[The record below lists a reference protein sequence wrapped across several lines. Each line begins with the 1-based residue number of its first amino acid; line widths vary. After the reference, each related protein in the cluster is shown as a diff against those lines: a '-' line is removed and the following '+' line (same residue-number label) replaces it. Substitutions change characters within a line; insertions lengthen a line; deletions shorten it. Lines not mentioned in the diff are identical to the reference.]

1 MAVQRPNTYAQPLF
15 PGCCTLHP
23 CVHACRA
30 VGLTRHSWGQPL
42 TSHLLGF
49 PMRYHGTSPS
59 TSCRHP
65 PTPSSPPSAAAH
77 SYVLRCTVSL
87 SLPCLFTL
95 SLFCSV
101 CLCTQPCSTAP
112 ALRAHRPAQP
122 AVAAP
127 GHAPSP
133 PTPPLSLQHAHSLH
147 PLRGFLLNP
156 SFCWNSRLAAAGCRN
171 ARSHPPH
178 APAHC
183 NVKPLYILYTLQ
195 QADGKGAFD
204 S

>member
-1 MAVQRPNTYAQPLF
+1 
-15 PGCCTLHP
+15 
-23 CVHACRA
+23 
-30 VGLTRHSWGQPL
+30 
-42 TSHLLGF
+42 
-49 PMRYHGTSPS
+49 MRYHGTSPS

-77 SYVLRCTVSL
+77 SYVLRCTQGRRRCDGAACHACSAADTQRPYLLHTLPVAPAAGALSL
-87 SLPCLFTL
+87 SLSLASLHSLSFAPCACAPNPALQHPPFAHTGQHSQL
-95 SLFCSV
+95 SLR
-101 CLCTQPCSTAP
+101 
-112 ALRAHRPAQP
+112 RATHPRPQHP
-122 AVAAP
+122 
-127 GHAPSP
+127 H
-133 PTPPLSLQHAHSLH
+133 SLFNTAHSLH